1 MVEWPGT
8 CRHVEGMR
16 RLDQLNFSNS
26 YARLPEPFHTRLQ
39 PTPLEG
45 TRLLSFN
52 PAAAELLDLDPL
64 EALRPEFTSWLSG
77 QDPLPGSEPL
87 AALYA
92 GHQFGHYV
100 PQLGDGRAILL
111 GEVQNRRGE
120 RWEVQLK
127 GAGVTPY
134 SRRGDGRAVLR
145 STIREYLC
153 SEAMHGLGI
162 PTTRALCLFGSEEE
176 VGREEL
182 ETGALL
188 VRLAPSHVRFGSFEV
203 FYYRRQ
209 FDHLR
214 RLADYVI
221 AHHYPELRDEANPY
235 LELFR
240 AVTLRTA
247 RLIAHWQSVGFAHGV
262 MNTDNMSIL
271 GLTLDYGP
279 YAFLDDFEPGLV
291 CNHSDYQGRYA
302 FDRQPDIAHWN
313 LSCLGQALLP
323 LLGEP
328 VEAAAEQANAV
339 LGEYAPAF
347 HAHYQE
353 RMQRKLGLRAPR
365 PGDDLLLQD
374 LLQLLAAN
382 RVDYSNFFRA
392 LGEFDSAPGA
402 RNAVL
407 RDLFPDRPA
416 FAHWAADYRSRLAA
430 DQGED
435 AARRAAMA
443 RVNPKYVL
451 RNYLAQQAIS
461 RAQQGDTSEIERL
474 LRLLQAPFDEH
485 PGDEAYTAPPPDW
498 GRRLA
503 ISCSS

>member
-1 MVEWPGT
+1 MVEWPAAR
-8 CRHVEGMR
+8 RHVDTMR
-16 RLDQLNFSNS
+16 RLEQLNFSNS
-26 YARLPEPFHTRLQ
+26 YARLPAPFHSRLQ

-52 PAAAELLDLDPL
+52 PAAAELLDLDPV
-64 EALRPEFTSWLSG
+64 EALRPEFTRWLSG
-77 QDPLPGSEPL
+77 QAPLPGSEPL

-127 GAGVTPY
+127 GAGPTPY

-145 STIREYLC
+145 SSIREYLC

-162 PTTRALCLFGSEEE
+162 PTTRALCLFGSDEE
-176 VGREEL
+176 VGREEM

-221 AHHYPELRDEANPY
+221 AHHYPELREDENPY
-235 LELFR
+235 LALFR
-240 AVTLRTA
+240 EVTARTA
-247 RLIAHWQSVGFAHGV
+247 RLIAQWQAVGFAHGV

-279 YAFLDDFEPGLV
+279 YAFLDDFDPALV

-313 LSCLGQALLP
+313 LSRLGQALLP

-328 VEAAAEQANAV
+328 AESGVEQANAV
-339 LGEYAPAF
+339 LDTYAPAF
-347 HAHYQE
+347 HAHYQAL
-353 RMQRKLGLRAPR
+353 MAGKLGLHEQRA
-365 PGDDLLLQD
+365 GDAPLLHD
-374 LLQLLAAN
+374 LLQLLAAQHT
-382 RVDYSNFFRA
+382 DYSNFFRT
-392 LGEFDSAPGA
+392 LGRFDSAPEA
-402 RNAVL
+402 CNEPL
-407 RDLFPDRPA
+407 RDLFVEREAFDR
-416 FAHWAADYRSRLAA
+416 WAQDYRTRLRAEQS
-430 DQGED
+430 DD
-435 AARRAAMA
+435 AARRRAMD
-443 RVNPKYVL
+443 RINPRYVL
-451 RNYLAQQAIS
+451 RNYLAQQAIT
-461 RAQQGDTSEIERL
+461 RAQQGDNGEIDHL

-485 PGDEAYTAPPPDW
+485 LGQEAYAAPPPDW
-498 GRRLA
+498 GRRLT

>member
-1 MVEWPGT
+1 MVEWFT
-8 CRHVEGMR
+8 ARRHVEAMR

-39 PTPLEG
+39 PTPLTG

-52 PAAAELLDLDPL
+52 PAAANLLDLDPA
-64 EALRPEFTSWLSG
+64 EALRPEFTRWLSG
-77 QDPLPGSEPL
+77 EAPLPGSEPL

-111 GEVQNRRGE
+111 GEVQNGRGE

-127 GAGVTPY
+127 GAGLTPY

-162 PTTRALCLFGSEEE
+162 PSTRALCLFGSDEE
-176 VGREEL
+176 VWREEM
-182 ETGALL
+182 ESGALL

-221 AHHYPELRDEANPY
+221 AHHYPELRDEQNPY
-235 LELFR
+235 LALFR
-240 AVTLRTA
+240 TVTARTA
-247 RLIAHWQSVGFAHGV
+247 RLIAQWQAVGFAHGV

-279 YAFLDDFEPGLV
+279 YAFLDDYDPGLV
-291 CNHSDYQGRYA
+291 CNHSDYQGRYT

-328 VEAAAEQANAV
+328 PEAAAEQANAV
-339 LGEYAPAF
+339 LDSYAASF
-347 HAHYQE
+347 HSQYQTL
-353 RMQRKLGLRAPR
+353 MNHKLGLREQRAGDAP
-365 PGDDLLLQD
+365 LLRD
-374 LLQLLAAN
+374 LLQPLATQQ
-382 RVDYSNFFRA
+382 VDYSNFFRT
-392 LGEFDSAPGA
+392 LSRFDSTPGS
-402 RNAVL
+402 RNDPL
-407 RDLFPDRPA
+407 RDLFVEREAFDR
-416 FAHWAADYRSRLAA
+416 WAADYRDRLHAEQS
-430 DQGED
+430 DD
-435 AARRAAMA
+435 NTRRHAMD
-443 RVNPKYVL
+443 RVNPKYIL

-461 RAQQGDTSEIERL
+461 RAQQGDNGEIEHL

-485 PGDEAYTAPPPDW
+485 PGQEAYAAPPPDW

>member
-1 MVEWPGT
+1 
-8 CRHVEGMR
+8 MR
-16 RLDQLNFSNS
+16 RLDQLNFTNS
-26 YARLPEPFHTRLQ
+26 YARLPEPFHSRLS
-39 PTPLEG
+39 PTPLAG
-45 TRLLSFN
+45 SRLLSFN

-64 EALRPEFTSWLSG
+64 EALRPEFTRWLSG
-77 QDPLPGSEPL
+77 EAPLPGSEPL

-111 GEVQNRRGE
+111 GEVQNGRGE

-127 GAGVTPY
+127 GAGTTPY

-176 VGREEL
+176 VWREEV
-182 ETGALL
+182 ESGALL

-221 AHHYPELRDEANPY
+221 AHHYPELAEEQHPY
-235 LELFR
+235 LGLFR
-240 AVTLRTA
+240 TVTARTA
-247 RLIAHWQSVGFAHGV
+247 RLIAQWQAVGFAHGV

-291 CNHSDYQGRYA
+291 CNHSDYEGRYA

-313 LSCLGQALLP
+313 LSRLGQALLP

-328 VEAAAEQANAV
+328 VAAAVEQANAV
-339 LGEYAPAF
+339 LNEYPALF
-347 HAHYQE
+347 HTAYQE
-353 RMQRKLGLRAPR
+353 LMGRKLGLREQR
-365 PGDDLLLQD
+365 PGDGALLHNLLQR
-374 LLQLLAAN
+374 LAAN

-392 LGEFDSAPGA
+392 LGRFDSAPTA
-402 RNAVL
+402 HNAPL
-407 RDLFPDRPA
+407 RDLFVERESFDR
-416 FAHWAADYRSRLAA
+416 WAADYRDRLR
-430 DQGED
+430 GEQSDD
-435 AARRAAMA
+435 AARGAAMK
-443 RVNPKYVL
+443 RINPQYIL
-451 RNYLAQQAIS
+451 RNYLAQQAIV
-461 RAQQGDTSEIERL
+461 RAQQGDNGEIETL
-474 LRLLQAPFDEH
+474 LRLLHNPFDEH
-485 PGDEAYTAPPPDW
+485 PGYQNYTAPPPDW
-498 GRRLA
+498 GRRLT